1 MSEPKLISPLLDG
14 FSIGTALSEHNG
26 VRCYPALQENS
37 EKKYIV
43 KIISVPASQTQLDAL
58 LLTGA
63 YREPAAALEYFREL
77 ADSVDQEAQALKNLS
92 RLEGFLSFE
101 GWQTVPMEH
110 GDLGYEIYL
119 LCSYRQALD
128 KYVRRTNM
136 THLGALNLGIDMC
149 NALSA
154 ARRAGWIYVDLK
166 PSNIFISENKEYRI
180 GDLGLM
186 SLDGLDL
193 AALPAK
199 YRSAYTA
206 PELHDE
212 MLSPNTTQDTYALGL
227 ILYQLY
233 NNGQLP
239 KVPHPTE
246 DPLPPPANADY
257 ELAEILLKACA
268 PIPRDRWE
276 SPVEMG
282 QALVAYM
289 QRNTVEDTPILPPM
303 ADVPLDE
310 EPAGI
315 ALPVKDETL
324 PGMNDEKP
332 LAPEELSEEMTEMME
347 QADALI
353 HHELPEPPVAPEA
366 ATVEQL
372 EADVLKAAE
381 EKRQAEAVQAMM
393 KDLDSQTPE
402 GNPQQEKLTAEAEAI
417 LAQAEEKKDIPLKQ
431 EKKADAPEK
440 KQKASSKKKKQKAS
454 AKKKSDAY
462 TDLDHKRRKARF
474 KAFLRTLCVML
485 VLAIAA
491 GAGYWFY
498 TERYIQMIDS
508 LSVDGNED
516 TMIVRLDADID
527 ENLLT
532 VVCTD
537 TYGNTALRPVENGCA
552 EFTDLLPDMLY
563 KIRVEIDGFHRLD
576 GSTTHEYVTPAET
589 KIVSYTA
596 VTGPE
601 DGSVILNFT
610 VDGPDSEQW
619 TALCTAEGAETVSS
633 TFTGHMAVV
642 NGLQVGTKYQIRLVP
657 TTQLY
662 IPGADSLEFTA
673 ASIII
678 AENLNIT
685 TDGQGQLTV
694 TWQAPEGAQVDSWEV
709 HCYSVD
715 GYDQKLT
722 TDQLAATFEGIS
734 AGSAYTVE
742 VTAAGMTQPARAGIT
757 ANPIYI
763 TNVQVTD
770 SNLKTLSVSWEFEG
784 NAPEGG
790 WLLMYTIDGSTQSQV
805 VQCDGNSG
813 IIEVR
818 VPAATYDLTIQ
829 AADGSTVFQNTHSY
843 RTPNADVYQNAPQAF
858 YRKVQAAHFFVNML
872 KTPEKQNWNHT
883 DVNNGMYTTTF
894 APGDGISVLMYYMK
908 DFYIRHEDITVM
920 YVIRDENGKVLSEY
934 IAIENLDWH
943 DDLWNGPN
951 YHYCGLNVP
960 LVPASPGKYT
970 LGIYF
975 DGLAMTN
982 VEFTITE

>member
-14 FSIGTALSEHNG
+14 FSIGSALSEHNG

-43 KIISVPASQTQLDAL
+43 KIISVPASQSQLDAL

-77 ADSVDQEAQALKNLS
+77 TDSVEQEAQALKNLA

-101 GWQTVPMEH
+101 GWQTIPMEH
-110 GDLGYEIYL
+110 GNLGYEIYL

-128 KYVRRTNM
+128 KYVRRNNM

-186 SLDGLDL
+186 PLDSLDL

-206 PELHDE
+206 PELQDE
-212 MLSPNTTQDTYALGL
+212 MLSPNTTMDTYALGL
-227 ILYQLY
+227 ILYQIY
-233 NNGQLP
+233 NNGQLSQ
-239 KVPHPTE
+239 VAHPTE
-246 DPLPPPANADY
+246 DSLPAPVNADY
-257 ELAEILLKACA
+257 ELAEILLKACD
-268 PIPRDRWE
+268 PVPGNRWE

-282 QALVAYM
+282 QALIAYM
-289 QRNTVEDTPILPPM
+289 QRNTVADTPIIPPM
-303 ADVPLDE
+303 AEISQEEVPE
-310 EPAGI
+310 EEVLPA
-315 ALPVKDETL
+315 VDETL
-324 PGMNDEKP
+324 PGTNEEAE
-332 LAPEELSEEMTEMME
+332 LADKEVSPEVTEMME
-347 QADALI
+347 QADELI
-353 HHELPEPPVAPEA
+353 LHELPEPPVVPEA
-366 ATVEQL
+366 ATLEQL

-381 EKRQAEAVQAMM
+381 EKKQEDIVQAMLE
-393 KDLDSQTPE
+393 DVSAQEPARNL
-402 GNPQQEKLTAEAEAI
+402 QQEALSAEADAI
-417 LAQAEEKKDIPLKQ
+417 LNQAAEKKETSSKQ
-431 EKKADAPEK
+431 AKKETAG
-440 KQKASSKKKKQKAS
+440 KKKKNKEKEAAPS
-454 AKKKSDAY
+454 KKESSY

-474 KAFLRTLCVML
+474 KAFLRTVCVML
-485 VLAIAA
+485 VLALLG

-498 TERYIQMIDS
+498 TEQYVQMINS
-508 LSVDGNED
+508 LSVDGSED
-516 TMIVRLDADID
+516 SMIVRLDADI
-527 ENLLT
+527 EETLLT
-532 VVCTD
+532 VICTD
-537 TYGNTALRPVENGCA
+537 TYGNTSLQPVENGCA
-552 EFTDLLPDMLY
+552 EFKDLLPDMLY
-563 KIRVEIDGFHRLD
+563 KIRVEIEGFHRLD

-589 KIVSYTA
+589 KILSFTA

-610 VDGPDSEQW
+610 IDGPDSDQW
-619 TALCTAEGAETVSS
+619 TAVCTAEGAETVSTS
-633 TFTGHMAVV
+633 FTSHMAVV
-642 NGLQVGTKYQIRLVP
+642 NGLQVGTTYRIRLVP
-657 TTQLY
+657 TADLY

-673 ASIII
+673 SSIII
-678 AENLNIT
+678 AEDLSIA
-685 TDGQGQLTV
+685 TDGAGSLTV
-694 TWQAPEGAQVDSWEV
+694 TWQAPEGAEVESWEV

-722 TDQLAATFEGIS
+722 TDQLTATFEGIS

-770 SNLKTLSVSWEFEG
+770 NNLKTLGVSWEFEG
-784 NAPEGG
+784 KAPEGG

-805 VQCDGNSG
+805 VQCQSNSG
-813 IIEVR
+813 VIEVR

-829 AADGSTVFQNTHSY
+829 AADGSTVFQNTHSHE
-843 RTPNADVYQNAPQAF
+843 TPNADVYQNAPQAF

-883 DVNNGMYTTTF
+883 DVTSGMYTTTF
-894 APGDGISVLMYYMK
+894 TSGDGISVLMYYMK

-920 YVIRDENGKVLSEY
+920 YVIRDENGNVLSEY
-934 IAIENLDWH
+934 IAIENLDWR

-951 YHYCGLNVP
+951 YHYCGLDVP
-960 LVPASPGKYT
+960 QIPTEPGKYT

-982 VEFTITE
+982 LEFTITE

>member
-14 FSIGTALSEHNG
+14 FSIGSALSEHNG

-43 KIISVPASQTQLDAL
+43 KIISVPASQSQLDAL

-77 ADSVDQEAQALKNLS
+77 TDSVEQEAQALKNLA

-101 GWQTVPMEH
+101 GWQTIPMEH
-110 GDLGYEIYL
+110 GNLGYEIYL

-128 KYVRRTNM
+128 KYVRRNNM

-186 SLDGLDL
+186 PLDSLDL

-206 PELHDE
+206 PELQDE
-212 MLSPNTTQDTYALGL
+212 MLSPNTTMDTYALGL
-227 ILYQLY
+227 ILYQIY

-239 KVPHPTE
+239 QVAHPIE
-246 DPLPPPANADY
+246 DSLPAPVNADY
-257 ELAEILLKACA
+257 ELAEILLKACD
-268 PIPRDRWE
+268 PVPGNRWE

-282 QALVAYM
+282 QALIAYM
-289 QRNTVEDTPILPPM
+289 QRNTVADIPIIPPM
-303 ADVPLDE
+303 AEISQADVSE
-310 EPAGI
+310 EEVLPA
-315 ALPVKDETL
+315 VDETL
-324 PGMNDEKP
+324 PGTNEEAE
-332 LAPEELSEEMTEMME
+332 LADKEVSPEVTEMME
-347 QADALI
+347 QADELVL
-353 HHELPEPPVAPEA
+353 HELPEPPVVPEA
-366 ATVEQL
+366 ATLEQL
-372 EADVLKAAE
+372 EAEVLKAAE
-381 EKRQAEAVQAMM
+381 EKKQEDIVQAMLE
-393 KDLDSQTPE
+393 DVSAQEPARNL
-402 GNPQQEKLTAEAEAI
+402 QQEALSAEADAI
-417 LAQAEEKKDIPLKQ
+417 LNQAAEKKETSSKQ
-431 EKKADAPEK
+431 TKKETAG
-440 KQKASSKKKKQKAS
+440 KKKKKNKEKEAVPS
-454 AKKKSDAY
+454 KKESSY

-474 KAFLRTLCVML
+474 KAFLRTVCVML
-485 VLAIAA
+485 VLALLG

-498 TERYIQMIDS
+498 TEQYVQMINS
-508 LSVDGNED
+508 LSVDGSED
-516 TMIVRLDADID
+516 SMTVRLDADID
-527 ENLLT
+527 ETLLT
-532 VVCTD
+532 VICTD
-537 TYGNTALRPVENGCA
+537 TYGNTSLQPVENGCA
-552 EFTDLLPDMLY
+552 EFKDLLPDMLY
-563 KIRVEIDGFHRLD
+563 KIRVEIEGFHRLD

-589 KIVSYTA
+589 KILSFTA

-610 VDGPDSEQW
+610 IDGPDSDQW
-619 TALCTAEGAETVSS
+619 TAVCTAEGAETVSTS
-633 TFTGHMAVV
+633 FTSHMAVV
-642 NGLQVGTKYQIRLVP
+642 NGLQVGTTYQIRLVP
-657 TTQLY
+657 TADLY
-662 IPGADSLEFTA
+662 IPGEDSLEFVA
-673 ASIII
+673 SSIII
-678 AENLNIT
+678 AEDLSIA
-685 TDGQGQLTV
+685 TDGAGSLTV
-694 TWQAPEGAQVDSWEV
+694 TWQAPEGAEVESWEV

-722 TDQLAATFEGIS
+722 TDQLTATFEGIS

-770 SNLKTLSVSWEFEG
+770 NNLKTLGVSWEFEG
-784 NAPEGG
+784 KAPEGG

-805 VQCDGNSG
+805 VQCQSNSG
-813 IIEVR
+813 VIEVR

-843 RTPNADVYQNAPQAF
+843 ETPNADVYQNAPQAF

-883 DVNNGMYTTTF
+883 DVTSGMYTTTF
-894 APGDGISVLMYYMK
+894 TSGDGISVLMYYMK

-920 YVIRDENGKVLSEY
+920 YVIRDENGNVLSDY
-934 IAIENLDWH
+934 IAIEKLDWR

-951 YHYCGLNVP
+951 YHYCGLDVP
-960 LVPASPGKYT
+960 QVPTEPGKYT

-982 VEFTITE
+982 LEFTITE